1 MGTNILIQKGAKL
14 VLDPSEIVETY
25 SKKKISQITIEE
37 IEASLKPKTNIKA
50 IPKEYRKI
58 YSILDEELSINE
70 ISKETKI
77 EIQDLYETLF
87 NMELEGLIESN
98 QNKYKIKK

>member
-14 VLDPSEIVETY
+14 VLEPSEIIETY
-25 SKKKISQITIEE
+25 TQRKTSQITIEE
-37 IEASLKPKTNIKA
+37 IEARLKEKVNLKD

-58 YSILDEELSINE
+58 YKTLDEELSINE

-77 EIQDLYETLF
+77 EISNLYEILF
-87 NMELEGLIESN
+87 KMELEGLIQSN
-98 QNKYKIKK
+98 QNKYKIKQ